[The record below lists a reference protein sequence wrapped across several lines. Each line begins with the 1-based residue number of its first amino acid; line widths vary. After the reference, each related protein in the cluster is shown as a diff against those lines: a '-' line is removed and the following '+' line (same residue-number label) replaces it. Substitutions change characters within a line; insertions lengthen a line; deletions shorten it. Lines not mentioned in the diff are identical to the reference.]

1 MDEVDGADLV
11 RRVARPA
18 SSLRILLIGTLDT
31 KSRDIS
37 YLASLIREEGATPI
51 VLDASTR
58 VGRSELDTAHELVGR
73 ERVAAA
79 AGHTIEKIDAMPRG
93 EAIEAMRAGVAKL
106 TVDMADQRQIHGVVC
121 IGGAGAHLSGPAF
134 QALNLG
140 FPKLVVSP
148 LASGDRTFEPYVGLR
163 DVAVLHSV
171 ADIAGVNSLTSRV
184 YRLTAGY
191 IVGAA
196 HAAGNDAAVE
206 EWPPTIAISMNGN
219 TTPAVA
225 RASEELER
233 RGLSC
238 VSFHA
243 NGVGGRAMESF
254 IESGQAV
261 GVLDYTTTELGAR
274 VLGGL
279 MDPGPTRME
288 AAGRA
293 GIPQVLVPGCVD
305 FITAGRW
312 AATEAEFPGRVLF
325 AHNPELT
332 LVRLNRKEMVALGH
346 MFAEKANLAVGP
358 TVICVP
364 LRGFSVPDS
373 EGGLFWDPEADTAF
387 VEALQQDLEAHV
399 QLERVDAHVNSAEF
413 VKVAV
418 ERLLTLLDGSRM
430 SAPIA
435 ARSGIER
442 SV

>member
-1 MDEVDGADLV
+1 M
-11 RRVARPA
+11 
-18 SSLRILLIGTLDT
+18 S
-31 KSRDIS
+31 
-37 YLASLIREEGATPI
+37 
-51 VLDASTR
+51 
-58 VGRSELDTAHELVGR
+58 
-73 ERVAAA
+73 
-79 AGHTIEKIDAMPRG
+79 RG
-93 EAIEAMRAGVAKL
+93 EAIAAMRAGVAKL
-106 TVDMADQRQIHGVVC
+106 TVALAEEGRVHGVVC

-134 QALNLG
+134 QALEVG
-140 FPKLVVSP
+140 FPKMVVSP

-196 HAAGNDAAVE
+196 RAAQDGARSE
-206 EWPPTIAISMNGN
+206 QWPPTVAVSMNGN
-219 TTPAVA
+219 TTPAVS
-225 RASEELER
+225 RAIQELEQ

-243 NGVGGRAMESF
+243 NGVGGRAMENF
-254 IESGQAV
+254 IASGQAV
-261 GVLDYTTTELGAR
+261 GVLDYTTTELAAR

-305 FITAGRW
+305 FITSGRW
-312 AATEAEFPGRVLF
+312 ASTDEEFPGRVLF

-332 LVRLNRKEMVALGH
+332 LVRLNADEMTRLGR
-346 MFAEKANLAVGP
+346 MFAAKANLAVGP

-373 EGGLFWDPEADTAF
+373 EGGAFWDPEADRAF
-387 VEALQQDLEAHV
+387 VAALQQDAASHV
-399 QLERVDAHVNSAEF
+399 AIELIDAHVNSPEF
-413 VKVAV
+413 VTVVV
-418 ERLLTLLDGSRM
+418 EQFLRLLERAT
-430 SAPIA
+430 A
-435 ARSGIER
+435 ASLTP
-442 SV
+442 SST